1 MTINYVITDTQN
13 ARRFVCADPTTS
25 RLWWLWTPT

>member
-13 ARRFVCADPTTS
+13 ARKFVCADPTS
-25 RLWWLWTPT
+25 GLWWLWTPT